1 MEQSKRRLVSNTIY
15 MYILSFAKLII
26 PLISLPYLTKV
37 LSVQYIGG
45 VSFVKSFVSYTQVI
59 VDFGFVLSA
68 TKDLVALIKNKEN
81 PNKTIGNTIYAQML
95 LCAVAIVGMLICVL
109 TIDALAGFELY
120 AMLSIIPVVLSVFL
134 FEYVFRAYEKME
146 KITLRFVVMRSIALI
161 LTIIFVKDD
170 SQIILMPIFD
180 IISMIVAIGL
190 VHFQM
195 KKLGVKC
202 DFSFLR
208 FKQAV
213 NSLRRSW
220 VYGVS
225 NFITTAFTLLNT
237 VVIGIML
244 TKECVAYWTVAF
256 QFMSAINAM
265 YTPIISSV
273 YPVMLKE
280 RNLKTIHQ
288 IMAIFMPIII
298 LGSVAIYFLSDW
310 FVITVFGDVYKYS
323 GTVIRWIIPV
333 VIATFPSLLYG
344 WPCLSVINKEKTN
357 TVIAVIGAV
366 IQVVGIVILITTG
379 AFSLINLA
387 IVRGVVECLV
397 AISRV
402 VFVYRN
408 RKLFATVSMEDIPI
422 APVDDTISVN

>member
-366 IQVVGIVILITTG
+366 IQIVGIVILITTG